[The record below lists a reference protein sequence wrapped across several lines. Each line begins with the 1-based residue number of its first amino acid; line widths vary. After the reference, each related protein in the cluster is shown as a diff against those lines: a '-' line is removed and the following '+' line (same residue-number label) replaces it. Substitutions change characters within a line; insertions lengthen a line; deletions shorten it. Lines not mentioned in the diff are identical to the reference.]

1 MKVKLKRWHG
11 VAVWKWDVEDD
22 VCGIC
27 RMAYDAC
34 CPDCTMPG
42 DNCPPVWGECNHAF
56 HIHCAMK
63 WLASQ
68 AQAGGGAPCPMCRR
82 DFKFKES

>member
-1 MKVKLKRWHG
+1 

-34 CPDCTMPG
+34 CPDCTVPG
-42 DNCPPVWGECNHAF
+42 DNCPHTGGQCNHAF

-63 WLASQ
+63 WLGSQ
-68 AQAGGGAPCPMCRR
+68 AQPNGTAPCPMCRR